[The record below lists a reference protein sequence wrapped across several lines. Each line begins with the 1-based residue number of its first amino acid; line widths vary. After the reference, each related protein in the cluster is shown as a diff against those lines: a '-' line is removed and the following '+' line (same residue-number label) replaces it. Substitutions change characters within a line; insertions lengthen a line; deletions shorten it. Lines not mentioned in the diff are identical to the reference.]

1 MRYML
6 LLRGDPEPGGP
17 PDAGGVTAM
26 GRFVKEL
33 SGAGVLLAAEGLL
46 PTSAGAHVRFAGDGL
61 RVVDGAGGGS
71 STEPVGGTFLI
82 EVRSLAEAVE
92 WASRCPVGVMLVA
105 GQAAGIEVRQ
115 AYEITAAG

>member
-1 MRYML
+1 ML

-17 PDAGGVTAM
+17 PDDGGVTAM

-46 PTSAGAHVRFAGDGL
+46 PTATGARVRFAGGGH
-61 RVVDGAGGGS
+61 RVVDGPSDG
-71 STEPVGGTFLI
+71 STEPVGGAFLI

-92 WASRCPVGVMLVA
+92 WASRCPVDVTL
-105 GQAAGIEVRQ
+105 AAGATADIEVRQ